1 MNSSAFSRII
11 VTFAIMILAL
21 WVTSDVFG
29 SRANALGQFYKYILI
44 SGGLIG
50 LCAPR
55 KGFYLLLF
63 LTGYLDYFKR
73 LMVLD
78 TGLSQFDLYYVLGI
92 APATLA
98 GICASLVYQFL
109 TGSLPHR
116 RYEGRIMACTLA
128 VMGISAYA
136 ALGGG
141 FRAVGDMVNGVVYL
155 GLLFVMPIM
164 FRTPQE
170 LRHIMKVSI
179 LIFVPSVAY
188 YLYQTYA
195 GFTWW
200 EYEYMVRGYTIEVRQ
215 LGERIP
221 RVFGT
226 MNGAG
231 AAVVI
236 YSMHVALLVF
246 GGFWKYKDDTGKRK
260 HASLIV
266 RLFLA
271 YFFAWAAYR
280 TFSRAGWIQ
289 GLLAASCFFAFRS
302 RLLTRAAYGTMAA
315 LILLVVLSSEYVMKH
330 KLLNE
335 WSHDI
340 AGSDGSNELHQAT
353 NLATF
358 NARLEGFSY
367 LVTDSS
373 LWTPFGLK
381 LAGKNVAQVYSGR
394 SFHDAFSSA
403 LLKVGFVPLG
413 IAFFLIFRFIQS
425 MHRFILRQPDGLS
438 ATLAAASL
446 SCAVGIF
453 IGVTHN
459 GAALMNYPVNFYLY
473 FYMGIVLGLMV
484 YHAEK
489 EYQEKRAALAT
500 APRTSLRNR
509 SQPYLNEGSRRPLR
523 PERPQLTR

>member
-1 MNSSAFSRII
+1 MNSSAFTRII
-11 VTFAIMILAL
+11 ITFAIMILAL
-21 WVTSDVFG
+21 WITSDVFG
-29 SRANALGQFYKYILI
+29 SRANAIGQFYKYALI
-44 SGGLIG
+44 SGGILG

-73 LMVLD
+73 LMILD

-98 GICASLVYQFL
+98 GICATLIYQFV
-109 TGSLPHR
+109 TGGIQHR
-116 RYEGRIMACTLA
+116 RWEGRIMVASLSL
-128 VMGISAYA
+128 MGISAYA

-179 LIFVPSVAY
+179 LIFIPSVAY

-200 EYEYMVRGYTIEVRQ
+200 EYQYMIRGYTIEVRQ
-215 LGERIP
+215 LSERIV

-231 AAVVI
+231 AAVVV
-236 YSMHVALLVF
+236 YSMHVALLLF
-246 GGFWKYKDDTGKRK
+246 GGFWKYKDDSGKRT
-260 HASLIV
+260 HASTFARV
-266 RLFLA
+266 FLGF
-271 YFFAWAAYR
+271 FFAWAAYR

-289 GLLAASCFFAFRS
+289 GLVAAVCFMAFRS
-302 RLLTRAAYGTMAA
+302 RLMTRAAYISIAA
-315 LILLVVLSSEYVMKH
+315 IILVVVLSSDYVVKH

-335 WSHDI
+335 WSQDI
-340 AGSDGSNELHQAT
+340 IGTEGSQELHQAA
-353 NLATF
+353 NLSTF
-358 NARLEGFSY
+358 NARLEGFAS
-367 LVTDSS
+367 LVKDSS
-373 LWTPFGLK
+373 MWTPFGIK
-381 LAGKNVAQVYSGR
+381 FAGIRADQVFGSR

-403 LLKVGFVPLG
+403 LIKVGYIPL
-413 IAFFLIFRFIQS
+413 ATVFFLIFLFMRS

-453 IGVTHN
+453 MGVTHN

-473 FYMGIVLGLMV
+473 FYLGIVLALMV
-484 YHAEK
+484 YHAEE
-489 EYQEKRAALAT
+489 EYQEKRAAQA
-500 APRTSLRNR
+500 APPRTSLRNR

>member
-11 VTFAIMILAL
+11 VTFAVMILAL
-21 WVTSDVFG
+21 WVTADVFG
-29 SRANALGQFYKYILI
+29 SRANAIGQFYKYILI

-50 LCAPR
+50 LFAPQ

-73 LMVLD
+73 LMILD
-78 TGLSQFDLYYVLGI
+78 TGLSQYDLYYVLGI
-92 APATLA
+92 APATLT
-98 GICASLVYQFL
+98 GICASLIYRFI
-109 TGSLPHR
+109 TGAIPHR
-116 RYEGRIMACTLA
+116 RYEGRIMVISMA

-155 GLLFVMPIM
+155 GLLFVMPLM
-164 FRTPQE
+164 FRTPE
-170 LRHIMKVSI
+170 DLRRIMKISI
-179 LIFVPSVAY
+179 LIFIPSVVY
-188 YLYQTYA
+188 YLYQTYV

-200 EYEYMVRGYTIEVRQ
+200 EYEYMIRGYTIEIRQ

-236 YSMHVALLVF
+236 YSMHVALLLF
-246 GGFWKYKDDTGKRK
+246 GGFWKYKDDSGKRT
-260 HASLIV
+260 HASLFARI
-266 RLFLA
+266 FLA
-271 YFFAWAAYR
+271 FFFAWAAYR
-280 TFSRAGWIQ
+280 TFSRAGWVQ
-289 GLLAASCFFAFRS
+289 GLLAASCFLAFRS
-302 RLLTRAAYGTMAA
+302 SLLTRAAYGTMAA
-315 LILLVVLSSEYVMKH
+315 LVLLVVLSSEYVTKH

-335 WSHDI
+335 WSQDI
-340 AGSDGSNELHQAT
+340 AGTDGSNELHQAT

-358 NARLEGFSY
+358 NARLEGFTY

-373 LWTPFGLK
+373 LWTPFGLRM
-381 LAGKNVAQVYSGR
+381 AGKNVAQVFAGR

-413 IAFFLIFRFIQS
+413 IAFFLIFRLIRS
-425 MHRFILRQPDGLS
+425 MHQFILRQPDGLS

-453 IGVTHN
+453 MGVTHN

-473 FYMGIVLGLMV
+473 FYMGIVLALMV

-489 EYQEKRAALAT
+489 EYQEKRAALA
-500 APRTSLRNR
+500 AEPRTQLRNR

>member
-1 MNSSAFSRII
+1 MNSSAFTRII
-11 VTFAIMILAL
+11 VTFAVMILAL

-29 SRANALGQFYKYILI
+29 SRSNALGQFYKYILI

-109 TGSLPHR
+109 TGGLPHR

-260 HASLIV
+260 HASIV
-266 RLFLA
+266 VRVLLA
-271 YFFAWAAYR
+271 FFFAWAAYR

-302 RLLTRAAYGTMAA
+302 RLLIRAAYGTMAA

-335 WSHDI
+335 WSRDI
-340 AGSDGSNELHQAT
+340 AGAEGSNELRQAT

-367 LVTDSS
+367 LVSDSS
-373 LWTPFGLK
+373 LWTPFGIK
-381 LAGKNVAQVYSGR
+381 FAGRNVASVYGSR

-413 IAFFLIFRFIQS
+413 IAFILIFLFVRS
-425 MHRFILRQPDGLS
+425 LHRFILRQPDGLS
-438 ATLAAASL
+438 ATLSAASL
-446 SCAVGIF
+446 SCALGIF